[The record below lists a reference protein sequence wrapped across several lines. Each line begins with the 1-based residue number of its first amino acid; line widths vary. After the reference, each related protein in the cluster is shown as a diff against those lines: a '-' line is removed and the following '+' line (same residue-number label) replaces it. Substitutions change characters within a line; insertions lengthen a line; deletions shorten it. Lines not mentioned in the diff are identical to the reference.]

1 MSKSAKA
8 HIENAAEIIEA
19 FGGIRPMSAKINV
32 AVTTIQGWKKRDV
45 IPAARRGMLL
55 EAGAANDVDLSKF
68 FADAPAIE
76 VVGDSSNDDK
86 DASSEPAE
94 ITIPDNLDE
103 KHDEEAGEKSIV
115 DEQDTE
121 EAKEDKSDDND
132 KTDDVID
139 IPLILANEG
148 KPVLKSAS
156 VSNVNSPKDI
166 DAGDLS
172 GKPADYKDF
181 AEIAMRAERKAITK
195 SVIIAVAI
203 FLLVVAGLVA
213 LLFPDFKEFGNRGSR
228 LAALEGD
235 VSNIKD
241 SQSAFKGFVP
251 EDWSKQLNDLKSQV
265 DQAKSSMESVAQN
278 AKEIS
283 ADIMNEKGLEER
295 VVQLQSY
302 VTEIASENGIYALLS
317 RFDNMEND
325 PNGRNIIDSSMS
337 ELSDILAGMKG
348 EDESYLNA
356 ALAVARSE
364 NEALQQTL
372 GSVPQNELKAA
383 AMLLAMTQVRSSLNR
398 SDEAFDQDL
407 GILMNMVGPENP
419 ELSEALAKLAPHSKA
434 GILSPAG
441 LQSEFRTVAGDVVAA
456 SLSGEDVSFSEKASA
471 RMNEILQVEKDGE
484 LITGTDTQ
492 ATVNN
497 AGSMI
502 DSGDISGAM
511 SYLKSNLR
519 AKELEPLR
527 PWLRKAEAAI
537 NSRKAQ
543 KVIQQAIDMSVG
555 GGFLGGSQLLN
566 GSSQ

>member
-19 FGGIRPMSAKINV
+19 FGGIRPMSSKINV

-76 VVGDSSNDDK
+76 VVGDLSNDDK
-86 DASSEPAE
+86 DACSEPAE
-94 ITIPDNLDE
+94 ITISDNLDE
-103 KHDEEAGEKSIV
+103 NPDEEAGEESV
-115 DEQDTE
+115 VVEQDTE
-121 EAKEDKSDDND
+121 EVKPDDND

-139 IPLILANEG
+139 IPLILSNEG

-265 DQAKSSMESVAQN
+265 DQAKSSMESVAKN

-492 ATVNN
+492 ATVSN

-555 GGFLGGSQLLN
+555 GGYLGGSQLLN